1 MSPRPPSPDAGRCRV
16 AVCIMGPTA
25 SGKTDLALALAH
37 RADVALISVDSA
49 MVYRGMD
56 IGTAKPDAATL
67 AHHPHALI
75 DVRHP
80 AEPFSAAD
88 FVAGADTAVLEAL
101 GRGKLPVLVGGTMLY
116 FKAFRDGLSSLPSAS
131 AETRAAL
138 ADRAAAMGWPAL
150 HDELARID
158 PAAAQRI
165 HPNDPQRI
173 QRALEVAETTGRPLS
188 EWHRQAG
195 VPVQERL
202 GLTLLECAIKVPR
215 EALAERIG
223 VRFDAMLERGF
234 LEEVRRLRTLPGVTA
249 ARPSMRAVGY
259 RQLWR
264 HLDGDWDLPTAR
276 QAAITATRQLAKRQR
291 TWLNNWPRLETLTG
305 SPDAMATRVV
315 GLTAGRRGG

>member
-1 MSPRPPSPDAGRCRV
+1 
-16 AVCIMGPTA
+16 MGPTA
-25 SGKTDLALALAH
+25 SGKTEVALALAH
-37 RADVALISVDSA
+37 RADVALISVDST

-56 IGTAKPDAATL
+56 IGTAKPDPATL
-67 AHHPHALI
+67 ARHPHALI

-88 FVAGADTAVLEAL
+88 FVAGADAAVLEAIEH
-101 GRGKLPVLVGGTMLY
+101 GKLPVLVGGTMLY
-116 FKAFRDGLSSLPSAS
+116 FKAFRDGLSALPSAS
-131 AETRAAL
+131 SEARAVL
-138 ADRAAAMGWPAL
+138 ADRAAKVGWPAL

-195 VPVQERL
+195 VPVRERL
-202 GLTLLECAIKVPR
+202 GIELVEVAIDRPR
-215 EALAERIG
+215 QCLAQRIEARL
-223 VRFDAMLERGF
+223 DAMLARGF
-234 LEEVRRLRTLPGVTA
+234 LDEVRRLRALPGVTA
-249 ARPSMRAVGY
+249 TQPSMRAVGY

-264 HLDGDWDLPTAR
+264 HLDGEWGLATAR

-291 TWLNNWPRLETLTG
+291 TWLNSWPGVERLEG
-305 SPDAMATRVV
+305 PADAMAAVV
-315 GLTAGRRGG
+315 LGLVGGRGAG

>member
-1 MSPRPPSPDAGRCRV
+1 
-16 AVCIMGPTA
+16 MGPTA
-25 SGKTDLALALAH
+25 SGKTEVALALAH

-56 IGTAKPDAATL
+56 IGTAKPDPATL
-67 AHHPHALI
+67 ARHPQALI

-88 FVAGADTAVLEAL
+88 FVAGADAVVLEAIE
-101 GRGKLPVLVGGTMLY
+101 RGKLPVLVGGTMLY
-116 FKAFRDGLSSLPSAS
+116 FKAFRDGLSALPSAS
-131 AETRAAL
+131 SETRAAL
-138 ADRAAAMGWPAL
+138 ADRAAKVGWPAL

-188 EWHRQAG
+188 EWQAQAG
-195 VPVQERL
+195 VPVRQRL
-202 GLTLLECAIKVPR
+202 GIELVEVAIHRPR
-215 EALAERIG
+215 ECLAQRIEA
-223 VRFDAMLERGF
+223 RLDAMLERGF
-234 LEEVRRLRTLPGVTA
+234 LDEVRHLRTLPGVTA
-249 ARPSMRAVGY
+249 AQPSMRAVGY

-264 HLDGDWDLPTAR
+264 LLDGEWDFAIAR

-291 TWLNNWPRLETLTG
+291 TWLNSWPGVERLEG
-305 SPDAMATRVV
+305 PADAMAASVL
-315 GLTAGRRGG
+315 GLVARRGTAKRPM

>member
-1 MSPRPPSPDAGRCRV
+1 
-16 AVCIMGPTA
+16 MGPTA
-25 SGKTDLALALAH
+25 SGKTEVALALAH

-56 IGTAKPDAATL
+56 IGTAKPDPATL
-67 AHHPHALI
+67 ARHPHALI

-88 FVAGADTAVLEAL
+88 FVAGADAAVLEAIE
-101 GRGKLPVLVGGTMLY
+101 RGKLPVLVGGTMLY
-116 FKAFRDGLSSLPSAS
+116 FKAFRDGLSALPSAS
-131 AETRAAL
+131 SEARAVL
-138 ADRAAAMGWPAL
+138 ADRAAKVGWPAL

-195 VPVQERL
+195 VPVRERL
-202 GLTLLECAIKVPR
+202 GIELVEVAIDRPR
-215 EALAERIG
+215 QCLAQRIEARL
-223 VRFDAMLERGF
+223 DAMLARGF
-234 LEEVRRLRTLPGVTA
+234 LDEVRRLRALPGVTA
-249 ARPSMRAVGY
+249 TQPSMRAVGY
-259 RQLWR
+259 RQLWH
-264 HLDGDWDLPTAR
+264 HLDGEWGLATAR

-291 TWLNNWPRLETLTG
+291 TWLNSWPGVERLEG
-305 SPDAMATRVV
+305 PADAIVASVL
-315 GLTAGRRGG
+315 GLVSDLAGG

>member
-1 MSPRPPSPDAGRCRV
+1 MTPPLSLRDAGGHRV
-16 AVCIMGPTA
+16 AICIMGPTA
-25 SGKTDLALALAH
+25 SGKTDVALALAQ

-56 IGTAKPDAATL
+56 IGTAKPDPATL
-67 AHHPHALI
+67 ARHPHALI

-88 FVAGADTAVLEAL
+88 FVAGADAAVSEAL

-116 FKAFRDGLSSLPSAS
+116 FKAFRDGLSALPSAS

-138 ADRAAAMGWPAL
+138 ADRAAAIGWPAL

-173 QRALEVAETTGRPLS
+173 QRALEVVETTGRPLS
-188 EWHRQAG
+188 DWHRQAG
-195 VPVQERL
+195 VPVRERL
-202 GLTLLECAIKVPR
+202 RLTLLECAIDVPR
-215 EALAERIG
+215 KTLAERIE

-234 LEEVRRLRTLPGVTA
+234 LDEVRRLRALPGVTA
-249 ARPSMRAVGY
+249 AQPSMRAVGY
-259 RQLWR
+259 RQLWH

-276 QAAITATRQLAKRQR
+276 QTAITATRQLAKRQR
-291 TWLNNWPRLETLTG
+291 TWLNNWPGLETLAG
-305 SPDAMATRVV
+305 SPDAMATQVL
-315 GLTAGRRGG
+315 GLVTGRGGG